1 MFRAIFLL
9 LSLSLFSAQSWSA
22 DPRIGILIFDG
33 VLTSDVTAPAEVF
46 GVASKKAWFKDYKV
60 SFISVKNQAKVTT
73 EEGLVLTP
81 DFHIG
86 IAPELD
92 VLIVPSAYEMKPL
105 LNNNQLKEF
114 LIKQSEKVKWLSS
127 NCSGAF
133 LLANAGLLDGFR
145 ATTWAGGEKEL
156 QGDFDKVKVVH
167 DQNVVVDGNRITSN
181 GSVVSYQSAILILLQ
196 MSSEKNAQ
204 EVFESLQMERLMNW
218 TDLVKHLK

>member
-1 MFRAIFLL
+1 MFRTIVLL

-33 VLTSDVTAPAEVF
+33 VLTSDVISPAEVF

-60 SFISVKNQAKVTT
+60 SFISVNNQAKVTT

-86 IAPELD
+86 NTPELD
-92 VLIVPSAYEMKPL
+92 VLIVPSAYDMKPL

-114 LIKQSEKVKWLSS
+114 LVTQSANVKWLSS

-133 LLANAGLLDGFR
+133 LLANAGLLDGLN
-145 ATTWAGGEKEL
+145 ATTWAGGETEL
-156 QGDFDKVKVVH
+156 QNDFAQVKVIH
-167 DQNVVVDGNRITSN
+167 DQNVVIDGNRITSN
-181 GSVVSYQSAILILLQ
+181 GSVVSYQSAILILLK
-196 MSSEKNAQ
+196 MSSEKHAK
-204 EVFESLQMERLMNW
+204 EVFESLQMQRLMSW
-218 TDLVKHLK
+218 SDLIKHLK